1 MNDTSAASGTP
12 GQQEEFV
19 ALHLKT
25 TRASFDELDH
35 DRVDPTAALEGL
47 GGRLA
52 YDNALPQRLEE
63 ALLV

>member
-47 GGRLA
+47 GGPGLFRVPEFTCLW
-52 YDNALPQRLEE
+52 E
-63 ALLV
+63 